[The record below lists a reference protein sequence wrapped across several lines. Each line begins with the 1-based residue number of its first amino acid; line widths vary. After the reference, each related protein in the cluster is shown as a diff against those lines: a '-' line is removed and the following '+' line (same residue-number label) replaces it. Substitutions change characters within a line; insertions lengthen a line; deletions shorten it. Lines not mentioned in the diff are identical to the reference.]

1 MQRSLFSP
9 SSPTVPDKVPT
20 MKNEKNARKLRLN
33 KDTVR
38 NLSEDSLS
46 QVAGGNG
53 DTAGV
58 ICLFSILII
67 CGDSVVCSVAAGSC
81 GNENGS

>member
-1 MQRSLFSP
+1 
-9 SSPTVPDKVPT
+9 
-20 MKNEKNARKLRLN
+20 MKNDKNARKLRLN

-38 NLSEDSLS
+38 NLSDDSLDK
-46 QVAGGNG
+46 VNGGNG
-53 DTAGV
+53 DTAGI

-81 GNENGS
+81 DSENGD

>member
-1 MQRSLFSP
+1 MK
-9 SSPTVPDKVPT
+9 TDKNV
-20 MKNEKNARKLRLN
+20 RKLRLN

-38 NLSEDSLS
+38 NLSDDSLDK
-46 QVAGGNG
+46 VNGGNG
-53 DTAGV
+53 DTAGI

-81 GNENGS
+81 GNENGG